1 MKPFD
6 ETDAYRKPEPGFFG
20 PPVQGKR
27 NKTISKRQE
36 SVIQKTGVRG
46 KLTPGSGNKGI
57 KGDVWK
63 KSSSPFFGG
72 RMYEAKT
79 TEKASMK
86 VERGWLEKLER
97 ESFAATK
104 EPVFVFGF
112 YSDALRQSDWGC
124 VPLARLEELFEIE
137 QKYYDRERET

>member
-1 MKPFD
+1 MKHYGEAD
-6 ETDAYRKPEPGFFG
+6 GYEKPVPGFFQG
-20 PPVQGKR
+20 DTQGKR

-36 SVIQKTGVRG
+36 STISKTGDKGR
-46 KLTPGSGNKGI
+46 LTPGSGNKGI

-63 KSSSPFFGG
+63 PTTSPYFQG

-97 ESFAATK
+97 ESLAATK

-112 YSDALRQSDWGC
+112 YSDALRQKDWGC
-124 VPLARLEELFEIE
+124 VPLARLEELFDIE
-137 QKYYDRERET
+137 KRFYGRDS

>member
-1 MKPFD
+1 MKPFGASD
-6 ETDAYRKPEPGFFG
+6 DYEKPKSGFFDDEG
-20 PPVQGKR
+20 QSRR
-27 NKTISKRQE
+27 NRTISKRQE
-36 SVIQKTGVRG
+36 SVIKRTGAIG

-63 KSSSPFFGG
+63 KSSTPFLNG

-86 VERGWLEKLER
+86 VERAWLVKLEQ
-97 ESFAATK
+97 EALAATK

-112 YSDALRQSDWGC
+112 YSDALRQQDWGC
-124 VPLARLEELFEIE
+124 VPLGRLEELYDIE
-137 QKYYDRERET
+137 RRFYEEQS